1 MKDCVF
7 CQIVKGEIPARK
19 VYEDDNF
26 LAFLDQKPIAEGHTL
41 LIPKKHH
48 DYLFDADDEDYLLI
62 MKLAKKL
69 SEPIRKAFKAKR
81 IGLVVE
87 GFGVPHVHLH
97 LIPINKV
104 HQLDPNLQ
112 KRATDKELLLVSDK
126 IIKEIKQ
133 SIL

>member
-7 CQIVKGEIPARK
+7 CQIVKGQVPIMK
-19 VYEDDNF
+19 VYEDEVF
-26 LAFLDQKPIAEGHTL
+26 LAFLDQNPIAKGHTL

-48 DYLFDADDEDYLLI
+48 DYLFDLADKDYLLI

-69 SEPIRKAFKAKR
+69 SEPIRKAFVAKR
-81 IGLVVE
+81 TGLVVE

-97 LIPINKV
+97 LIPINKA

-112 KRATDKELLLVSDK
+112 KRATNKELLSVSKK
-126 IIKEIKQ
+126 INKKISQ
-133 SIL
+133 LSL